1 MDETYKNSQLKAVMD
16 EANMSSK
23 GLASR
28 IKALSEQR
36 GDDPPARPDHN
47 RVRRWFRDG
56 EVPKF
61 QTQRYIAEALRSKLG
76 REVTLSEIGF
86 PSGPADDEGEP
97 VDIAEDGAR
106 YPESAETSIQILTR
120 LAAADQQDGQI
131 GPDWNSDTTA
141 TTITGYLFAQPLVVA
156 EPLDSYGDGIAAPIR
171 ATTASFMQLDFQ
183 YGGGH
188 LRNMLL
194 TFFQGNV
201 LPTLKQPHPDAT
213 RRELFSAAAEVA
225 QLLGWTSY
233 DVGRHNAASRYL
245 KQGLRLAREAG
256 DHMLGGRL
264 FANLSHQANY
274 LGKFKEATE
283 YARAAQH
290 ATRGIATPA
299 VETLYLAHEARALAS
314 VGESSLCA
322 SVMDRAET
330 LLDKGK
336 PGSEPAWASYVDA
349 PEIAGEWAHVF
360 RDLGQPDRALSFV
373 ETAVQG
379 TPTRT
384 QAFLRMVSAASTLQA
399 GDSDA
404 AVSIAHQAVD
414 LAGPLNSARYHRYL
428 TDFRDDLVQR
438 HGEGDAR
445 VRSFAATLRER
456 YPQLHVPDPR
466 SAR

>member
-1 MDETYKNSQLKAVMD
+1 MDESYKNPLLKAVMD
-16 EANMSSK
+16 EADMSSK

-28 IKALSEQR
+28 IKSLSEQR

-56 EVPKF
+56 EVPKL
-61 QTQRYIAEALRSKLG
+61 QTQRYIAAALRSKLG
-76 REVTLSEIGF
+76 REVTLAEIGF
-86 PSGPADDEGEP
+86 PPDSSDSGSNT

-120 LAAADQQDGQI
+120 LAEADQQDSQI
-131 GPDWNSDTTA
+131 GPEWNSDTTA
-141 TTITGYLFAQPLVVA
+141 TTITGYLLAQPLLVS
-156 EPLDSYGDGIAAPIR
+156 EPLDSYGGGIAAPIR
-171 ATTASFMQLDFQ
+171 ATTASFMDLDFQ

-188 LRNMLL
+188 LRSMLL
-194 TFFQGNV
+194 AFFQNNV
-201 LPTLKQPHPDAT
+201 LPVLKQAHPDVT
-213 RRELFSAAAEVA
+213 RRELFSASAEVA

-233 DVGRHNAASRYL
+233 DAGRHAAASRYF

-274 LGKFKEATE
+274 LGKFKEAME

-290 ATRGIATPA
+290 ATRGIATPT

-314 VGESSLCA
+314 LGERPTCA
-322 SVMDRAET
+322 AVMDRAET
-330 LLDKGK
+330 LLDRGN
-336 PGSEPAWASYVDA
+336 PGAEPAWAAYVDA

-360 RDLGQPDRALSFV
+360 RDLGQPDRSLSFV
-373 ETAVQG
+373 ESAVQG
-379 TPTRT
+379 TPART

-399 GDSDA
+399 GDPDE
-404 AVSIAHQAVD
+404 AVSIAHHAVD

-428 TDFRDDLVQR
+428 TDFHSDLVQR
-438 HGEGDAR
+438 HGDADPR
-445 VRSFAATLRER
+445 VKSFSTTLQER
-456 YPQLHVPDPR
+456 YPQIHLPTMR